1 MPELPYRT
9 TPSNLR
15 MGVFAI
21 ALWSVDGTVLES
33 RRSDPREVFGNIVL
47 EEGGL
52 RSSSDL
58 WLFWELR

>member
-47 EEGGL
+47 EEGGFKIIL
-52 RSSSDL
+52 
-58 WLFWELR
+58 